1 MQDIGKDERYIYNKF
16 FINKNLSFK
25 REYLNFFDLYPSIL
39 EIMKFRINNKKG
51 KVALGY
57 SVFKQNDDYELIN
70 FTLKGSSKLY
80 DSFWQIQTK

>member
-1 MQDIGKDERYIYNKF
+1 
-16 FINKNLSFK
+16 
-25 REYLNFFDLYPSIL
+25 
-39 EIMKFRINNKKG
+39 MKFRINNKKG
-51 KVALGY
+51 NVALGY